1 MSKYEE
7 LMDKIT
13 VTPEMEERILKNIR
27 EKDLRKE
34 KKVIP
39 FRKIKKYASIA
50 ACVAVLLVSAV
61 SVTLWYQNGT
71 ENGQDEQNPGVE
83 AAYGRVTEQESR
95 EALEQAVGFEV
106 QELTELPYEVAEVSY
121 ISYWDQMAEITYTG
135 TDGTIVFRKAVREKE
150 GEDIS
155 GDFNEYEH
163 EEQVMADETEITCR
177 GNGEKEYVA
186 VWQDGTYS
194 YAILAEDGIARE
206 EMLRLIEDCQYAQK

>member
-13 VTPEMEERILKNIR
+13 VTPEMQERILKNIR
-27 EKDLRKE
+27 EQNPE
-34 KKVIP
+34 KK
-39 FRKIKKYASIA
+39 KIVSFQRIRKYASIA
-50 ACVAVLLVSAV
+50 ACLAVLIAGVTSM
-61 SVTLWYQNGT
+61 TLWNQH
-71 ENGQDEQNPGVE
+71 ENGDQREEQNPGME
-83 AAYGRVTEQESR
+83 MTYGGVTEQENR
-95 EALEQAVGFEV
+95 ESLEQAVGFPV
-106 QELTELPYEVAEVSY
+106 QELSELPFEVTGTSY
-121 ISYWDQMAEITYTG
+121 VSYWDQIAEITYSG

-150 GEDIS
+150 AEDIS

-163 EEQVMADETEITCR
+163 EEQVIADETEITCR